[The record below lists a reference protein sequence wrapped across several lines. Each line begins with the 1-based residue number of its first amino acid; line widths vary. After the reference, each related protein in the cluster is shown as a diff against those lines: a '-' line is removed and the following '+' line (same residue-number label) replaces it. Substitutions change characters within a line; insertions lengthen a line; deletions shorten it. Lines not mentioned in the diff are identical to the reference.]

1 MSSASL
7 SSTSQVAPPP
17 PTTESPTYASP
28 QGLFSKKSVASET
41 TEWIRR
47 IDRLT
52 PVITAHRDQTER
64 EREMPTE
71 VFTALQQAGISRMW
85 VSRDFG
91 GGHVSIETGSAII
104 QRLAAIDASVAWQI
118 GVQGAIG
125 RLSDF
130 LPQPTARKLFADS
143 SGLVVGGVNPA
154 GSAVRVDGGFR
165 LTGKWA
171 FASGSAHAEWL
182 VCNAK
187 VIQDGAPAMTAN
199 GPETRFAFVPKD
211 QVRMLDTWYT
221 VGLRGTGSN
230 DYAVDELFVPD
241 DFSVAGSTL
250 FHPPAARP
258 SRAFPI
264 SYYDFGPFTSAS
276 TALGIARAALDELLR
291 VASAKTPTGASKALG
306 AGHVVQGEIGRAES
320 LLRSAQ
326 LQLDDAAW
334 HVQTFGET
342 GGDAL
347 SAMVRLTGATV
358 AANAVAVVDTAYRL
372 AGTSSLYE
380 NSPLERCFRDV
391 HSATNHITLS
401 HTHFEMV
408 GQYLLGGALQM
419 RR

>member
-1 MSSASL
+1 MSSLSQ
-7 SSTSQVAPPP
+7 SSTSPLAPPAP
-17 PTTESPTYASP
+17 ITAGPTYAAP
-28 QGLFSKKSVASET
+28 QALFSKKPVTSET
-41 TEWIRR
+41 SEWLER

-52 PVITAHRDQTER
+52 PVITAHRAQTER
-64 EREMPTE
+64 EREMPTA
-71 VFTALQQAGISRMW
+71 VFTALHQAGISRMW
-85 VSRDFG
+85 VSREFG
-91 GGHVSIETGSAII
+91 GGHVSIETGSAVI
-104 QRLAAIDASVAWQI
+104 QRLAAIDASVAWQM

-130 LPQPTARKLFADS
+130 LPEPTARKLFAAC

-154 GSAVRVDGGFR
+154 GSATRVDGGFR
-165 LTGKWA
+165 ITGTWA

-187 VIQDGAPAMTAN
+187 VIQDGAPVMTAT
-199 GPETRFAFVPKD
+199 GPETRFVFVPKD
-211 QVRMLDTWYT
+211 QVRILDTWYT

-230 DYAVDELFVPD
+230 DYAVDEVFVPE
-241 DFSVAGSTL
+241 DFSVAGSTI
-250 FHPPAARP
+250 FQPPVRP
-258 SRAFPI
+258 SRAFPV

-276 TALGIARAALDELLR
+276 TALGIARAALDELRR
-291 VASAKTPTGASKALG
+291 VATAKTPAGASKALG
-306 AGHVVQGEIGRAES
+306 AGHIVQGEIGRAES

-342 GGDAL
+342 GGDPL
-347 SAMVRLTGATV
+347 SAMVRLTASTV

-380 NSPLERCFRDV
+380 TSPLERCFRDV
-391 HSATNHITLS
+391 HSATKHITLS